1 LSEPETS
8 GPQAPT
14 TRAAVPL
21 ANLLEDDLL
30 ILLLEKIAVRP
41 WDQLEDL
48 LRPLVIRVE
57 NMERVLA
64 LLESGALRP
73 NPHQPSIA
81 ERGAIKAVA
90 LAAMLYNA
98 PEGTGELAEL
108 GVRAN
113 GHEFLTSVLVA
124 LATIPEPSDR
134 ALARLLTALRLDGQA
149 LLSTAMLDQI
159 RLLADAY
166 PEKRELYESMLALLG
181 EQLGDE
187 ERRAYYARFLT
198 EIESPEL
205 LKDALIGLLGDE
217 DQGRAVLVWAA
228 GLFDGKEASRELQQ
242 EIAMAVALAAPP
254 AEAAAFLGERATNRM
269 YAQMFCL
276 GSRPGGT
283 DALVDEYNN
292 LSMLDANAGIRQ
304 MLVAGMSSLG
314 SDTLLGVARTD
325 LDADVRGQALVTMTG
340 FDQGATL
347 EAIDILRRG
356 HTEQADPNVG
366 IPDHQILSAARNI
379 AALARDGGGPLLQES
394 VGVMRDIALAPGTS
408 SYDRNR
414 ALDNLRSFLSRAQWD
429 LLQQEAASLIASNQ

>member
-1 LSEPETS
+1 
-8 GPQAPT
+8 
-14 TRAAVPL
+14 
-21 ANLLEDDLL
+21 
-30 ILLLEKIAVRP
+30 
-41 WDQLEDL
+41 
-48 LRPLVIRVE
+48 
-57 NMERVLA
+57 
-64 LLESGALRP
+64 
-73 NPHQPSIA
+73 
-81 ERGAIKAVA
+81 
-90 LAAMLYNA
+90 
-98 PEGTGELAEL
+98 
-108 GVRAN
+108 
-113 GHEFLTSVLVA
+113 
-124 LATIPEPSDR
+124 
-134 ALARLLTALRLDGQA
+134 
-149 LLSTAMLDQI
+149 
-159 RLLADAY
+159 
-166 PEKRELYESMLALLG
+166 
-181 EQLGDE
+181 
-187 ERRAYYARFLT
+187 
-198 EIESPEL
+198 
-205 LKDALIGLLGDE
+205 
-217 DQGRAVLVWAA
+217 
-228 GLFDGKEASRELQQ
+228 
-242 EIAMAVALAAPP
+242 
-254 AEAAAFLGERATNRM
+254 M